1 MKDHNTTETKEQLL
15 EKAHILRSR
24 IADLEKSLG
33 ELKTQGEKGEGFE
46 FIVNASREF
55 VSVIDS
61 DYRHVAVNNIYCAAH
76 NKKKEEIIGGSVAEI
91 WGDTIFQKIIKGHLD
106 RCLLGAEV
114 NYQASFKFAG
124 IGVRNMDVTYYPYH
138 TGDAVTHVVVVSR
151 DITAEKKAEKE
162 LLSLKKA
169 VETMQL
175 GVTISDTEGRILYTN
190 PAEANMHGYSVEE
203 LLNSEVRML
212 APRELWK
219 TGTPES
225 LAEIKS
231 WRRECVNLRKDGT
244 VLPVQ
249 LMSDVVKSQTGE
261 PIGVVTTCEDITERK
276 RSEEQIRRQLER
288 LKILRDIDSVILS
301 SLDSKVTLNVLL
313 NYLMAYLDV
322 HAALIMTLHPLTL
335 TLEYAGSRG
344 FISGAIRDIRMK
356 IGEGLAGRIALER
369 SPVILPDLKAVQE
382 ESNRLLYFE
391 EEKFTSYFGLP
402 LISKG
407 QIKGTL
413 EIFHRPHKEP
423 EPEWLDFVEALA
435 AQAAIAIDNAGMFN
449 DLHRTNIELVLAYDM
464 TLAGWSRALDL
475 RDKQTEGHSRRV
487 TELAVSMTSAMGV
500 SASEVVHMRRGA
512 LLHDIGKLGVPDNIL
527 LKETPLNE
535 QEWEIMK
542 MHPVY
547 AYEMLFPIN
556 YLRPALDIPYCH
568 HEKWDGSGYPR
579 GLKGEEIPLAARIF
593 TIADVWDALCSIRP
607 YRPAYTREYA
617 LDYIS
622 KLGNKAFDP
631 DVLKTFLS
639 LQG

>member
-1 MKDHNTTETKEQLL
+1 MKDPNTTKTKAQLL
-15 EKAHILRSR
+15 EEAHILRSR

-33 ELKTQGEKGEGFE
+33 ELKTQGEKGRDFE

-61 DYRHVAVNNIYCAAH
+61 DYRYIAVNNVHCAAH
-76 NKKKEEIIGGSVAEI
+76 NKKKEEIIGRSVAEI
-91 WGDTIFQKIIKGHLD
+91 WGDAIFQKVIKGHLD
-106 RCLLGAEV
+106 RCLHEAEV
-114 NYQASFKFAG
+114 NYQASYKFAG

-138 TGDAVTHVVVVSR
+138 TGNAVTHVVVVSR
-151 DITAEKKAEKE
+151 DITAEKKKEKE

-175 GVTISDTEGRILYTN
+175 GVTISDTGGRILYTN

-219 TGTPES
+219 TRTLES

-231 WRRECVNLRKDGT
+231 WRREGVNLRKDGT

-249 LMSDVVKSQTGE
+249 LMSDVVKSQAGE
-261 PIGVVTTCEDITERK
+261 PIGVVTTCEDITERN
-276 RSEEQIRRQLER
+276 RSEEQIRQQLER

-301 SLDSKVTLNVLL
+301 SLDPKVTLNVLL
-313 NYLMAYLDV
+313 NYLMGHMDV

-335 TLEYAGSRG
+335 TLEYGESRG
-344 FISGAIRDIRMK
+344 FFSGAIKHIRMK

-369 SPVILPDLKAVQE
+369 SPVILPDLKAMQE
-382 ESNRLLYFE
+382 EGDRLHYFR

-413 EIFHRPHKEP
+413 EIFHRAHKEP
-423 EPEWLDFVEALA
+423 EAEWLDFVEALA
-435 AQAAIAIDNAGMFN
+435 VQAAIAIDNAGMFD
-449 DLHRTNIELVLAYDM
+449 DLHRSNIELVLAYDR
-464 TLAGWSRALDL
+464 TLDGWSRALDL
-475 RDKQTEGHSRRV
+475 RDKETEGHSRRV
-487 TELAVSMTSAMGV
+487 AELTVSMTSAMGI
-500 SASEVVHMRRGA
+500 SESEVVHMRRGA

-527 LKETPLNE
+527 MKPAPLDE
-535 QEWEIMK
+535 QEWKIMRR
-542 MHPVY
+542 HPVY
-547 AYEMLFPIN
+547 AYEMLSPIN

-593 TIADVWDALCSIRP
+593 AIADVWDALCSVRP

-622 KLGNKAFDP
+622 KLGGKAFDP
-631 DVLKTFLS
+631 DVLKMFLS